1 MTRFSL
7 TSQAVLVASP
17 DVVWGQ
23 LVDCDSVSA
32 WFEGIESLSGSAESF
47 STRRGTEPC
56 ACPVEGCVG
65 DFDPERRLRVTFRAP
80 WRLLRSIELEVT
92 LRPEDGGTR
101 VDALATYELRGLG
114 VLLRP
119 LVRLRAEIALHR
131 AARALRA
138 ATEDESARRRK
149 LRGPR
154 AAATGAATRP
164 APSHDALL
172 LRTAS

>member
-1 MTRFSL
+1 
-7 TSQAVLVASP
+7 VA
-17 DVVWGQ
+17 
-23 LVDCDSVSA
+23 
-32 WFEGIESLSGSAESF
+32 
-47 STRRGTEPC
+47 
-56 ACPVEGCVG
+56 

-80 WRLLRSIELEVT
+80 WRLLRSIELDVT
-92 LRPEDGGTR
+92 LHPEDVGTR
-101 VDALATYELRGLG
+101 VDVLATYELRGLA

-149 LRGPR
+149 LR
-154 AAATGAATRP
+154 ATRP
-164 APSHDALL
+164 ASAGASTRATPSRDALL